1 MNRTTQTNTHM
12 AELFALIQQDHLM
25 TADQLNAEY
34 FSDVVDRTVKAGEL
48 DAALGKDTSEPM
60 MSEEE
65 FQEIMSGAV
74 RRPPIVRRVIHRTP
88 RAFTG
93 RTIITEP
100 KDLPSARLENSGV
113 VVHLRVP
120 PLPEFLASTAIR
132 KSEPREQVCDDCKDD
147 QTTEMGLSKPRVIGR
162 VENPVKPIN
171 EFHEQVLVA
180 EERPVFGGCIPSV
193 RWGEVDSI
201 ITYLKI
207 FREIANP
214 AEDERLGKPAFTK
227 AQIKR
232 RTEDELNSNCFKQM
246 SKKLRRRLLDEQGVL
261 DMDFARKLND
271 EHFYVSH
278 SVALGKLNVEI
289 TPDHKLS
296 WEV

>member
-1 MNRTTQTNTHM
+1 MNRTTQTNTRM
-12 AELFALIQQDHLM
+12 AGLFAHIQAEHLM
-25 TADQLNAEY
+25 TPDQLNAEY

-48 DAALGKDTSEPM
+48 DAALGQDSSEPM

-65 FQEIMSGAV
+65 FQEIMRGAG
-74 RRPPIVRRVIHRTP
+74 RRTTTLSKASYDIPL
-88 RAFTG
+88 
-93 RTIITEP
+93 P
-100 KDLPSARLENSGV
+100 KSGV

-120 PLPEFLASTAIR
+120 RVPEVFASPSR
-132 KSEPREQVCDDCKDD
+132 KVMFTGISPRRPEPTEEVCEYCKAD
-147 QTTEMGLSKPRVIGR
+147 QATEMGLSKSRVIGH
-162 VENPVKPIN
+162 VEAPIAPIN
-171 EFHEQVLVA
+171 EFHEQVLA
-180 EERPVFGGCIPSV
+180 PEERPVFGGCIPSV

-227 AQIKR
+227 EQIKR

-246 SKKLRRRLLDEQGVL
+246 AKKLRRRLLDEQGVL